1 MSNEVIKS
9 TKELIDKE
17 FYVAT
22 NITGLTNGNI
32 FQYCSKLKDALY
44 YTGGSQASFNKNGG
58 CFVPPYRKA
67 TSEESHWLKEM
78 IKKDKFITKEKAME
92 TFKPLVG
99 KYFIP
104 LYNDLDCSDC
114 EIDKC
119 YRIESE
125 DDKCIWFE
133 DADGV
138 DLYISKDNLVNLIIG
153 DETHIKSLMFKNDKE
168 ENRKESLLKEA
179 KIKYPIG
186 TEFIGVYGSC
196 GKNQVLFND
205 HEFLKNNKNDNI
217 IVTVKN
223 IVDNDCKK
231 WTIYSEEKGW
241 AQIVS
246 YVKKEKTDNL
256 SEINTN
262 SSIFRFDLKT
272 EEQSSV
278 EVQKLNINIF
288 NNIKQPIKLNN
299 YGN

>member
-1 MSNEVIKS
+1 MSDSIRKND
-9 TKELIDKE
+9 LIAGKI
-17 FYVAT
+17 YRH
-22 NITGLTNGNI
+22 
-32 FQYCSKLKDALY
+32 
-44 YTGGSQASFNKNGG
+44 KNGTIVKWNG
-58 CFVPPYRKA
+58 LNGGNHINPFGKA
-67 TSEESHWLKEM
+67 LNVTTSGSYPGNDLYESTPEEKHWLETC
-78 IKKDKFITKEKAME
+78 IKKDKFISKEEAMK

-138 DLYISKDNLVNLIIG
+138 DLYISKDNLINLIIG
-153 DETHIKSLMFKNDKE
+153 DETHIKSLMCKNDKE

-196 GKNQVLFND
+196 SRNQVLFDD
-205 HEFLKNNKNDNI
+205 HEFLKNTKNDNI
-217 IVTVKN
+217 VVTVKN

-231 WTIYSEEKGW
+231 WTIYSKEKGW
-241 AQIVS
+241 AKIVS